1 MYTVNQESLA
11 KAKAKAKEYIKQNSI
26 KAGIYLQTKDE
37 GLLFLE
43 GSHDTGYGLI
53 IDGDSVKVFSPL

>member
-1 MYTVNQESLA
+1 MYTVNQESL
-11 KAKAKAKEYIKQNSI
+11 AKAKEYIKQNSI

-43 GSHDTGYGLI
+43 GSRDTGYGLI